1 MTLKSKTRYEK
12 SKLIVLTAQ
21 HFILMKVIMKN
32 LWRLS

>member
-12 SKLIVLTAQ
+12 SKLIVLTA